1 MEKRKTAGE
10 KIPWATMLFEDVYL
24 RQVSR
29 TFLGFTFF
37 ICRINGL
44 ESKVYQAW
52 RNHCRS
58 LCLDGGMPEFL
69 LKMVWNFDILRAHH
83 YLTWREKQRSSCVCF
98 LLSPFLGFQGQRTL
112 WILHLLTWK
121 VGWGVGP
128 RLGGKMG
135 KHKGKLPLLYVDF
148 HAVLCAQSLMQCSQG
163 QFSREGFAFA
173 HHTLQSGGSLPY
185 PDILVQIERVWTVK
199 VQYCFGV
206 YYNQVPER

>member
-1 MEKRKTAGE
+1 MFGWWNAWVFIEDGLELWYTSCSSLSNMKRKTE
-10 KIPWATMLFEDVYL
+10 IQLCL
-24 RQVSR
+24 LSS
-29 TFLGFTFF
+29 FTFPWLSGSE
-37 ICRINGL
+37 NTVNSPLAHL
-44 ESKVYQAW
+44 E
-52 RNHCRS
+52 
-58 LCLDGGMPEFL
+58 GG
-69 LKMVWNFDILRAHH
+69 
-83 YLTWREKQRSSCVCF
+83 
-98 LLSPFLGFQGQRTL
+98 
-112 WILHLLTWK
+112 
-121 VGWGVGP
+121 GWGVGP